1 MNWKKLFEPHI
12 LERGY
17 GYYLNNAVNNLE
29 VSEHTIRADVEGT
42 EDYEVEIS
50 LADGD
55 IEEMYCSCPYAI
67 GGWNCKHMAAVL
79 YEWSVERGDPDNRD
93 EEEYHGHIDTPAE
106 PQIDIRKMVQ
116 DADINIIRNYL
127 VSVLSEDEKL
137 LVRFRSFLKGTETE
151 ENVDHYINRVDDI
164 EYNYMGSDGF
174 IDYDDAMDFIFDL
187 EDVLNNDVQRLI
199 DKGYHRSAFEL
210 MNHIFTVVGE
220 ADMDDS
226 DGGIGMLAT
235 HVYKL
240 WSELLTKADPDE
252 KREMFQWFMDHLDGS
267 IVDYL
272 EEYIER
278 IIMEQFEESEY
289 LPPKMKLALEKIRK
303 YERIKD
309 GWSRNYY
316 VGKWAMNYL
325 SLLKQQNSSI
335 DEIEDFCRQ
344 HWDNSS
350 VRGYYIDLCMESGE
364 YDLALRT
371 LDESMSLDED
381 FIGLISEYSEKKKEI
396 YLLQGDREA
405 YIGQLWELMLNH
417 NAGSLETFKELKQ
430 QYSPEE
436 WEEKRETIFEKLPS
450 YADVKQLY
458 AEEKLYDRLLD
469 CVLKTPDLYALQ
481 AYEKALAKIY
491 PQQILQK
498 YRDELNKMARHSGPR
513 KHYQQLVS
521 QLRRMQKI
529 EGGKE
534 AVEEIAAEW
543 RQQYRNRPAMME
555 ELGKVT

>member
-29 VSEHTIRADVEGT
+29 VSEHTIKADVEGT

-50 LADGD
+50 LVDGD
-55 IEEMYCSCPYAI
+55 IDEMYCSCPYAI

-79 YEWSVERGDPDNRD
+79 YEWSVERGDQDNRD
-93 EEEYHGHIDTPAE
+93 EEESGHIDTPE
-106 PQIDIRKMVQ
+106 KQQIDIRKLVQ

-137 LVRFRSFLKGTETE
+137 LIRFRGFLSGAETE
-151 ENVDHYINRVDDI
+151 ENIGHYINRVDDI
-164 EYNYMGSDGF
+164 EYNYMGRDGF

-226 DGGIGMLAT
+226 DGGIGMLAA

-240 WSELLTKADPDE
+240 WSELLTKADPGE

-272 EEYIER
+272 EEYIEG

-289 LPPKMKLALEKIRK
+289 LPPKMELALEKIRK

-316 VGKWAMNYL
+316 VGKWAINYL
-325 SLLKQQNSSI
+325 NLLKQQNSNI

-344 HWDNSS
+344 HWENSS
-350 VRGYYIDLCMESGE
+350 VRGYYIDLCMQSKE

-381 FIGLISEYSEKKKEI
+381 FGGLISEYSEKKKEI

-417 NAGSLETFKELKQ
+417 NAGSLETFRELKQ

-436 WEEKRETIFEKLPS
+436 WEEKREVIFQKLPS

-513 KHYQQLVS
+513 KHYQHLVS

>member
-17 GYYLNNAVNNLE
+17 GYYLNNAVNNLA

-42 EDYEVEIS
+42 EEYEVEIS
-50 LADGD
+50 LVDGD

-79 YEWSVERGDPDNRD
+79 YEWSVERGDQDSRD
-93 EEEYHGHIDTPAE
+93 EEEPGHIDTPAK
-106 PQIDIRKMVQ
+106 PQIDIRKLVQ

-137 LVRFRSFLKGTETE
+137 LIRFRGFLSGTETE
-151 ENVDHYINRVDDI
+151 ENVSHYINRVDDI
-164 EYNYMGSDGF
+164 EYNYMGRDGF

-187 EDVLNNDVQRLI
+187 EDVLNNDVQRLM

-240 WSELLTKADPDE
+240 WSELLTKADPGE
-252 KREMFQWFMDHLDGS
+252 KGEMFQWFMEHLDGS
-267 IVDYL
+267 IADYL
-272 EEYIER
+272 EGYIER

-289 LPPKMKLALEKIRK
+289 LPPKMDLALEKIRK

-316 VGKWAMNYL
+316 VGKWAINYL
-325 SLLKQQNSSI
+325 NLLEQQNCDST
-335 DEIEDFCRQ
+335 EIENFCRQ
-344 HWDNSS
+344 HWKNSS
-350 VRGYYIDLCMESGE
+350 VRRYYIDLCVQSKK
-364 YDLALRT
+364 YDLALKT
-371 LDESMSLDED
+371 LEESMSLDED

-396 YLLQGDREA
+396 YLLQGDRES

-417 NAGSLETFKELKQ
+417 NVGSLETFRELKQ

-436 WEEKRETIFEKLPS
+436 WVEKRELIFQKLP
-450 YADVKQLY
+450 ANDDLMELY

-469 CVLKTPDLYALQ
+469 CVLKSPDLYALR
-481 AYEKALAKIY
+481 AYEKTLAKIY
-491 PQQILQK
+491 PKQILEK
-498 YRDELNKMARHSGPR
+498 YRDELNKLARHSGSR

-534 AVEEIAAEW
+534 AVKEIAAEW

-555 ELGKVT
+555 ELGKVK

>member
-50 LADGD
+50 LVDGE
-55 IEEMYCSCPYAI
+55 IEEMYCSCPYAE

-79 YEWSVERGDPDNRD
+79 YEWSVERGDTDNRN
-93 EEEYHGHIDTPAE
+93 EEKSVHIDTPE
-106 PQIDIRKMVQ
+106 KPQIDIRKLVQ
-116 DADINIIRNYL
+116 DADINIVRNYL

-137 LVRFRSFLKGTETE
+137 LVRFRGFLSGAETE
-151 ENVDHYINRVDDI
+151 ENIGHYINRVDDI
-164 EYNYMGSDGF
+164 EYNYMGRDGF

-187 EDVLNNDVQRLI
+187 EDVLNNDAKRLI

-235 HVYKL
+235 YVYKL
-240 WSELLTKADPDE
+240 WSELLTKANPDE
-252 KREMFQWFMDHLDGS
+252 KREMFQWFMGHLDGS

-289 LPPKMKLALEKIRK
+289 LPPKMELASERIRK

-316 VGKWAMNYL
+316 VGKWAINYL
-325 SLLKQQNSSI
+325 SLLKQQSCGI
-335 DEIEDFCRQ
+335 EEIENFCRQ
-344 HWDNSS
+344 HWENSS
-350 VRGYYIDLCMESGE
+350 VRGYYIDLCMQSKE

-381 FIGLISEYSEKKKEI
+381 FSGLISEYSEKKKEI
-396 YLLQGDREA
+396 YLIQGNREA
-405 YIGQLWELMLNH
+405 YIGQLWELLLEH
-417 NAGSLETFKELKQ
+417 NVGSLETFRELKQ

-436 WEEKRETIFEKLPS
+436 WVEKREVIFQKLPS

-469 CVLKTPDLYALQ
+469 CVLKSPDLYALQ
-481 AYEKALAKIY
+481 AYEKVLAKIY
-491 PQQILQK
+491 PQQILEK
-498 YRDELNKMARHSGPR
+498 YKVELDKMARHSGPR
-513 KHYQQLVS
+513 KHYQRLVS

-534 AVEEIAAEW
+534 AVKEIAVEW

>member
-29 VSEHTIRADVEGT
+29 VSEHTIKADVEGT

-50 LADGD
+50 LVDGD
-55 IEEMYCSCPYAI
+55 IDEMYCSCPYAI

-79 YEWSVERGDPDNRD
+79 YEWSVERGDQDNRD
-93 EEEYHGHIDTPAE
+93 EEESGHIDTPE
-106 PQIDIRKMVQ
+106 KQQIDIRKLVQ
-116 DADINIIRNYL
+116 D
-127 VSVLSEDEKL
+127 
-137 LVRFRSFLKGTETE
+137 TE
-151 ENVDHYINRVDDI
+151 ENVGHYINRVDDI
-164 EYNYMGSDGF
+164 EYNYMGRDGF

-220 ADMDDS
+220 TDMDDS
-226 DGGIGMLAT
+226 DGGIGMLAM

-240 WSELLTKADPDE
+240 WAELLTKSDPDE
-252 KREMFQWFMDHLDGS
+252 KRDMFQWFMDHLDGS
-267 IVDYL
+267 IVGYL

-289 LPPKMKLALEKIRK
+289 LSPKMELALEKIRK

-309 GWSRNYY
+309 VWSLNYY

-325 SLLKQQNSSI
+325 SLLKQQNRSI
-335 DEIEDFCRQ
+335 DEIEDFCRR
-344 HWDNSS
+344 HWENSS

-381 FIGLISEYSEKKKEI
+381 FIGLICEYSEKKK
-396 YLLQGDREA
+396 
-405 YIGQLWELMLNH
+405 
-417 NAGSLETFKELKQ
+417 
-430 QYSPEE
+430 
-436 WEEKRETIFEKLPS
+436 
-450 YADVKQLY
+450 
-458 AEEKLYDRLLD
+458 
-469 CVLKTPDLYALQ
+469 
-481 AYEKALAKIY
+481 
-491 PQQILQK
+491 
-498 YRDELNKMARHSGPR
+498 
-513 KHYQQLVS
+513 
-521 QLRRMQKI
+521 
-529 EGGKE
+529 
-534 AVEEIAAEW
+534 
-543 RQQYRNRPAMME
+543 
-555 ELGKVT
+555 

>member
-50 LADGD
+50 LVDGD
-55 IEEMYCSCPYAI
+55 IDEMYCSCPYAI

-79 YEWSVERGDPDNRD
+79 YEWSVERGDQDSRD
-93 EEEYHGHIDTPAE
+93 EEEPGHIDTPAK
-106 PQIDIRKMVQ
+106 PQIDIRKLVQ

-137 LVRFRSFLKGTETE
+137 LIRFRGFLSGAETE
-151 ENVDHYINRVDDI
+151 ENVSHYINRVDDI
-164 EYNYMGSDGF
+164 EYNYMGRDGF

-187 EDVLNNDVQRLI
+187 EDILNNDAQRLI

-220 ADMDDS
+220 TDMDDS
-226 DGGIGMLAT
+226 DGGIGMLAM

-252 KREMFQWFMDHLDGS
+252 KRDMFQWFMDHLDGS

-289 LPPKMKLALEKIRK
+289 LPPKMDLALEKIRK

-316 VGKWAMNYL
+316 VGKWAINYL
-325 SLLKQQNSSI
+325 NLLEQQNCDST
-335 DEIEDFCRQ
+335 EIENFCRQ
-344 HWDNSS
+344 HWENSS
-350 VRGYYIDLCMESGE
+350 VRRYYIDLCVQSKK
-364 YDLALRT
+364 YDLALKT
-371 LDESMSLDED
+371 LEESMSLDED

-396 YLLQGDREA
+396 YLLQGDRES

-417 NAGSLETFKELKQ
+417 NVGSLETFRKLKQ

-436 WEEKRETIFEKLPS
+436 WVEKREVIFQKLP
-450 YADVKQLY
+450 ANDDLMELY

-469 CVLKTPDLYALQ
+469 YVLKSPDLYALR
-481 AYEKALAKIY
+481 AYEKRLAKIY
-491 PQQILQK
+491 PKQILEK
-498 YRDELNKMARHSGPR
+498 YRDELNKLARHSGSR

-521 QLRRMQKI
+521 QLRRMQKV

-534 AVEEIAAEW
+534 AVKEIAAEW

-555 ELGKVT
+555 ELGKLK

>member
-50 LADGD
+50 LVDGD
-55 IEEMYCSCPYAI
+55 IDEMYCSCPYAI

-79 YEWSVERGDPDNRD
+79 YEWSVERGDQDSRD
-93 EEEYHGHIDTPAE
+93 EEEPGHIDTPAK
-106 PQIDIRKMVQ
+106 PQIDIRKLVQ

-137 LVRFRSFLKGTETE
+137 LIRFRGFLSGAETE
-151 ENVDHYINRVDDI
+151 ENVSHYINRVDDI
-164 EYNYMGSDGF
+164 EYNYMGRDGF

-187 EDVLNNDVQRLI
+187 EDVLNSDVQRLI
-199 DKGYHRSAFEL
+199 DKGYHRSAFKL

-220 ADMDDS
+220 TDMDDS

-240 WSELLTKADPDE
+240 WSELLTKADPGE
-252 KREMFQWFMDHLDGS
+252 KREMFQWFMEHLDGS

-272 EEYIER
+272 EGYIER

-289 LPPKMKLALEKIRK
+289 LPPKMDLALEKIRK

-316 VGKWAMNYL
+316 VGKWAINYL
-325 SLLKQQNSSI
+325 NLLEQQNCDST
-335 DEIEDFCRQ
+335 EIENFCRQ
-344 HWDNSS
+344 HWENSS
-350 VRGYYIDLCMESGE
+350 VRRYYIDLCVQSKK
-364 YDLALRT
+364 YDLALKT
-371 LDESMSLDED
+371 LEESMSLDED

-396 YLLQGDREA
+396 YLLQGDRES

-417 NAGSLETFKELKQ
+417 NVGSLETFRKLKQ

-436 WEEKRETIFEKLPS
+436 WVEKREVIFQKLP
-450 YADVKQLY
+450 ANDDLMELY

-469 CVLKTPDLYALQ
+469 YVLKSPDLYALR
-481 AYEKALAKIY
+481 AYEKRLAKIY
-491 PQQILQK
+491 PKQILEK
-498 YRDELNKMARHSGPR
+498 YRDELNKLARHSGSR

-521 QLRRMQKI
+521 QLRRMQKV

-534 AVEEIAAEW
+534 AVKEIAAEW

-555 ELGKVT
+555 ELGKLK

>member
-50 LADGD
+50 LVDGE
-55 IEEMYCSCPYAI
+55 IEEMYCSCPYAE

-79 YEWSVERGDPDNRD
+79 YEWSVERGDTDNRN
-93 EEEYHGHIDTPAE
+93 EEKSVHIDTPE
-106 PQIDIRKMVQ
+106 KPQIDIRKLVQ
-116 DADINIIRNYL
+116 DADINIVRNYL

-137 LVRFRSFLKGTETE
+137 LVRFRGFLSGAETE
-151 ENVDHYINRVDDI
+151 ENIGHYINRVDDI
-164 EYNYMGSDGF
+164 EYNYMGRDGF

-187 EDVLNNDVQRLI
+187 EDVLNNDAKRLI

-235 HVYKL
+235 YVYKL

-252 KREMFQWFMDHLDGS
+252 KREMFQWFMGHLDGS

-289 LPPKMKLALEKIRK
+289 LPPKMELASEKIRK

-316 VGKWAMNYL
+316 VGKWAINYL
-325 SLLKQQNSSI
+325 SLLKQQSCGI
-335 DEIEDFCRQ
+335 EEIENFCRQ
-344 HWDNSS
+344 HWENSS
-350 VRGYYIDLCMESGE
+350 VRGYYIDLCMQSKE

-381 FIGLISEYSEKKKEI
+381 FSGLISEYSEKKKEI
-396 YLLQGDREA
+396 YLIQGNREA
-405 YIGQLWELMLNH
+405 YIGQLWELLLEH
-417 NAGSLETFKELKQ
+417 NVGSLETFRELKQ

-436 WEEKRETIFEKLPS
+436 WVEKREVIFQKLPS

-469 CVLKTPDLYALQ
+469 CVLKSPDLYALQ
-481 AYEKALAKIY
+481 AYEKVLAKIY
-491 PQQILQK
+491 PQQILEK
-498 YRDELNKMARHSGPR
+498 YKVELDKMARHSGPR
-513 KHYQQLVS
+513 KHYQRLVS

-534 AVEEIAAEW
+534 AVKEIAAEW

>member
-1 MNWKKLFEPHI
+1 MN
-12 LERGY
+12 
-17 GYYLNNAVNNLE
+17 
-29 VSEHTIRADVEGT
+29 S
-42 EDYEVEIS
+42 
-50 LADGD
+50 
-55 IEEMYCSCPYAI
+55 
-67 GGWNCKHMAAVL
+67 
-79 YEWSVERGDPDNRD
+79 
-93 EEEYHGHIDTPAE
+93 
-106 PQIDIRKMVQ
+106 
-116 DADINIIRNYL
+116 
-127 VSVLSEDEKL
+127 
-137 LVRFRSFLKGTETE
+137 
-151 ENVDHYINRVDDI
+151 
-164 EYNYMGSDGF
+164 
-174 IDYDDAMDFIFDL
+174 
-187 EDVLNNDVQRLI
+187 DVQRLM

-240 WSELLTKADPDE
+240 WSELLTKADPGE
-252 KREMFQWFMDHLDGS
+252 KREMFQWFMNHLDGS

-289 LPPKMKLALEKIRK
+289 LPHKMELALEKIRK

-316 VGKWAMNYL
+316 VGKWAINYL
-325 SLLKQQNSSI
+325 NLMKQQNCDI
-335 DEIEDFCRQ
+335 EEIENFCRQ
-344 HWDNSS
+344 HWENPS
-350 VRGYYIDLCMESGE
+350 VRGYYIDLCMESKE

-381 FIGLISEYSEKKKEI
+381 FGGLISEYSEKKKEI
-396 YLLQGDREA
+396 YFLQGDREA

-417 NAGSLETFKELKQ
+417 NVGSLETFRELKQ

-436 WEEKRETIFEKLPS
+436 WVEKRELIFQKLPS

-469 CVLKTPDLYALQ
+469 CVLKSPDLYALR
-481 AYEKALAKIY
+481 AYEKTLAQIY
-491 PQQILQK
+491 PKQILEK
-498 YRDELNKMARHSGPR
+498 YRDELNKLARHSGSR

-534 AVEEIAAEW
+534 AVKEIAAEW

-555 ELGKVT
+555 ELGKLK

>member
-50 LADGD
+50 LVDGD
-55 IEEMYCSCPYAI
+55 IDEMYCSCPYAI

-79 YEWSVERGDPDNRD
+79 YEWSVERGDQDSRD
-93 EEEYHGHIDTPAE
+93 EEEPGHIDTPAK
-106 PQIDIRKMVQ
+106 PQIDIRKLVQ

-137 LVRFRSFLKGTETE
+137 LIRFRGFLSGAETE
-151 ENVDHYINRVDDI
+151 ENVSHYINRVDDI
-164 EYNYMGSDGF
+164 EYNYMGRDGF

-187 EDVLNNDVQRLI
+187 EDILNNDAQRLI

-220 ADMDDS
+220 TDMDDS
-226 DGGIGMLAT
+226 DGGIGMLAM

-252 KREMFQWFMDHLDGS
+252 KRDMFQWFMDHLDGS

-289 LPPKMKLALEKIRK
+289 LPPKMDLALEKIRK

-309 GWSRNYY
+309 QWSRNYY
-316 VGKWAMNYL
+316 VGKWAVNYL
-325 SLLKQQNSSI
+325 SLLKQQNC
-335 DEIEDFCRQ
+335 DVEEIENFCRQ
-344 HWDNSS
+344 HWENPS
-350 VRGYYIDLCMESGE
+350 VRRYYIDLCMQSKE

-381 FIGLISEYSEKKKEI
+381 FGGLISEYSEKKKEI
-396 YLLQGDREA
+396 YLLQGDRES

-417 NAGSLETFKELKQ
+417 NVGSLETFRKLKQ
-430 QYSPEE
+430 QYSP
-436 WEEKRETIFEKLPS
+436 
-450 YADVKQLY
+450 
-458 AEEKLYDRLLD
+458 
-469 CVLKTPDLYALQ
+469 DLYALR
-481 AYEKALAKIY
+481 AYEKTLAKIY
-491 PQQILQK
+491 PNQILEK
-498 YRDELNKMARHSGPR
+498 YRDELNKLARHSGSR

-529 EGGKE
+529 DGGKE
-534 AVEEIAAEW
+534 AVKEMAAEW

-555 ELGKVT
+555 ELGKVK

>member
-1 MNWKKLFEPHI
+1 M
-12 LERGY
+12 
-17 GYYLNNAVNNLE
+17 V
-29 VSEHTIRADVEGT
+29 
-42 EDYEVEIS
+42 
-50 LADGD
+50 DGE

-79 YEWSVERGDPDNRD
+79 YEWSVERGDQDNRD
-93 EEEYHGHIDTPAE
+93 EEESGHIDTPE
-106 PQIDIRKMVQ
+106 KQQIDIRKLVQ

-137 LVRFRSFLKGTETE
+137 LIRFRGFLSGAESE
-151 ENVDHYINRVDDI
+151 ENIGHYINRVDDI
-164 EYNYMGSDGF
+164 EYNYMGRDGF

-187 EDVLNNDVQRLI
+187 EDVLNNDAKRLI

-235 HVYKL
+235 YVYKL

-252 KREMFQWFMDHLDGS
+252 KREMFQWFMGHLDGS

-289 LPPKMKLALEKIRK
+289 LPPKMELASEKIRK

-316 VGKWAMNYL
+316 VGKWAINYL
-325 SLLKQQNSSI
+325 SLLKQQSCGI
-335 DEIEDFCRQ
+335 EEIENFCRQ
-344 HWDNSS
+344 HWENSS
-350 VRGYYIDLCMESGE
+350 VRGYYIDLCMQSKE

-381 FIGLISEYSEKKKEI
+381 FSGLISEYSEKKKEI
-396 YLLQGDREA
+396 YLIQGNREA
-405 YIGQLWELMLNH
+405 YIGQLWELLLEH
-417 NAGSLETFKELKQ
+417 NVGSLETFRELKQ

-436 WEEKRETIFEKLPS
+436 WVEKREVIFQKLPS

-469 CVLKTPDLYALQ
+469 CVLKSPDLYALQ
-481 AYEKALAKIY
+481 AYEKVLAKIY
-491 PQQILQK
+491 PQQILEK
-498 YRDELNKMARHSGPR
+498 YKVEMARHSGPR
-513 KHYQQLVS
+513 KHYQRLVS

-534 AVEEIAAEW
+534 AVKEIAAEW

>member
-42 EDYEVEIS
+42 ENYEVEIS
-50 LADGD
+50 LVDGD

-79 YEWSVERGDPDNRD
+79 YEWSVERGDQDNRD
-93 EEEYHGHIDTPAE
+93 EEESGHIDTPE
-106 PQIDIRKMVQ
+106 KPQIDIRKLVQ
-116 DADINIIRNYL
+116 DADINIVRNYL
-127 VSVLSEDEKL
+127 VSVLSENEKL
-137 LVRFRSFLKGTETE
+137 LIRFRGFLSGAESE
-151 ENVDHYINRVDDI
+151 ENIGHYINRVDDI
-164 EYNYMGSDGF
+164 EYNYMGRDGF

-187 EDVLNNDVQRLI
+187 EDVLNNDAKRLI

-252 KREMFQWFMDHLDGS
+252 KWEMFQWFMDHLDGS

-289 LPPKMKLALEKIRK
+289 LPPKMGLALEKIRK
-303 YERIKD
+303 YERIND
-309 GWSRNYY
+309 QWSRNYY

-325 SLLKQQNSSI
+325 SLLKQQNRSI

-344 HWDNSS
+344 HWENSS
-350 VRGYYIDLCMESGE
+350 VRGYYIDLCMQSKE

-381 FIGLISEYSEKKKEI
+381 FGGLISEYSEKKKEI
-396 YLLQGDREA
+396 YLIQGNRKA
-405 YIGQLWELMLNH
+405 YIGQLWELLLEH
-417 NAGSLETFKELKQ
+417 NAGSLETFRELKR

-436 WEEKRETIFEKLPS
+436 WEEKREVIFQKLPS

-481 AYEKALAKIY
+481 AYEKVLAKIY

-513 KHYQQLVS
+513 KHYQQLVF

-534 AVEEIAAEW
+534 AVKEIAAEW
-543 RQQYRNRPAMME
+543 RQQYRNRP
-555 ELGKVT
+555 

>member
-50 LADGD
+50 LVDGE

-79 YEWSVERGDPDNRD
+79 YEWSVERGDQDNRD
-93 EEEYHGHIDTPAE
+93 EEESGHIDTPE
-106 PQIDIRKMVQ
+106 KQQIDIRKLVQ

-137 LVRFRSFLKGTETE
+137 LIRFRGFLSGAESE
-151 ENVDHYINRVDDI
+151 ENIGHYINRVDDI
-164 EYNYMGSDGF
+164 EYNYMGRDGF

-187 EDVLNNDVQRLI
+187 EDVLNNDAKRLI

-235 HVYKL
+235 YVYKL

-252 KREMFQWFMDHLDGS
+252 KREMFQWFMGHLDGS

-289 LPPKMKLALEKIRK
+289 LPPKMELASEKIRK

-316 VGKWAMNYL
+316 VGKWAINYL
-325 SLLKQQNSSI
+325 SLLKQQSCGI
-335 DEIEDFCRQ
+335 EEIENFCRQ
-344 HWDNSS
+344 HWENSS
-350 VRGYYIDLCMESGE
+350 VRGYYIDLCMQSKE

-381 FIGLISEYSEKKKEI
+381 FSGLISEYSEKKKEI
-396 YLLQGDREA
+396 YLIQGNREA
-405 YIGQLWELMLNH
+405 YIGQLWELLLEH
-417 NAGSLETFKELKQ
+417 NVGSLETFRELKQ

-436 WEEKRETIFEKLPS
+436 WVEKREVIFQKLPS

-469 CVLKTPDLYALQ
+469 CVLKSPDLYALQ
-481 AYEKALAKIY
+481 AYEKVLAKIY
-491 PQQILQK
+491 PQQILEK
-498 YRDELNKMARHSGPR
+498 YKVELDKMARHSGPR
-513 KHYQQLVS
+513 KHYQRLVS

-534 AVEEIAAEW
+534 AVKEIAAEW

>member
-42 EDYEVEIS
+42 ENYEVEIS
-50 LADGD
+50 LVDGD

-79 YEWSVERGDPDNRD
+79 YEWSVERGDTDNRN
-93 EEEYHGHIDTPAE
+93 EEKSVHIDTPE
-106 PQIDIRKMVQ
+106 KPQIDIRKLVQ
-116 DADINIIRNYL
+116 DADINIVRNYL

-137 LVRFRSFLKGTETE
+137 LVRFRGFLSGAETE
-151 ENVDHYINRVDDI
+151 ENIGHYINRVDDI
-164 EYNYMGSDGF
+164 EYNYMGRDGF

-187 EDVLNNDVQRLI
+187 EDVLNNDAKRLI

-235 HVYKL
+235 YVYKL

-252 KREMFQWFMDHLDGS
+252 KREMFQWFMGHLDGS

-289 LPPKMKLALEKIRK
+289 LPPKMELASEKIRK

-316 VGKWAMNYL
+316 VGKWAINYL
-325 SLLKQQNSSI
+325 SLLKQQSCGI
-335 DEIEDFCRQ
+335 EEIENFCRQ
-344 HWDNSS
+344 HWENSS
-350 VRGYYIDLCMESGE
+350 VRGYYIDLCMQSKE

-381 FIGLISEYSEKKKEI
+381 FSGLISEYSEKKKEI
-396 YLLQGDREA
+396 YLIQGNREA
-405 YIGQLWELMLNH
+405 YIGQLWELLLEH
-417 NAGSLETFKELKQ
+417 NVGSLETFRELKQ

-436 WEEKRETIFEKLPS
+436 WVEKREVIFQKLPS

-469 CVLKTPDLYALQ
+469 CVLKSPDLYALQ
-481 AYEKALAKIY
+481 AYEKVLAKIY
-491 PQQILQK
+491 PQQILEK
-498 YRDELNKMARHSGPR
+498 YKVELDKMARHSGPR
-513 KHYQQLVS
+513 KHYQRLVS

-534 AVEEIAAEW
+534 AVKEIAAEW

>member
-50 LADGD
+50 LVDGE
-55 IEEMYCSCPYAI
+55 IEEMYCSCPYAE

-79 YEWSVERGDPDNRD
+79 YEWSVERGDTDNRN
-93 EEEYHGHIDTPAE
+93 EEKSVHIDTPE
-106 PQIDIRKMVQ
+106 KPQIDIRKLVQ
-116 DADINIIRNYL
+116 DADINIVRNYL

-137 LVRFRSFLKGTETE
+137 LVRFRGFLSGAETE
-151 ENVDHYINRVDDI
+151 ENIGHYINRVDDI
-164 EYNYMGSDGF
+164 EYNYMGRDGF

-187 EDVLNNDVQRLI
+187 EDVLNNDAKRLI

-235 HVYKL
+235 YVYKL
-240 WSELLTKADPDE
+240 WSELLTKANPDE
-252 KREMFQWFMDHLDGS
+252 KREMFQWFMGHLDGS

-289 LPPKMKLALEKIRK
+289 LPPKMELASERIRK

-316 VGKWAMNYL
+316 VGKWAINYL
-325 SLLKQQNSSI
+325 SLLKQQSCGI
-335 DEIEDFCRQ
+335 EEIENFCRQ
-344 HWDNSS
+344 HWENSS
-350 VRGYYIDLCMESGE
+350 VRGYYIDLCMQSKE

-381 FIGLISEYSEKKKEI
+381 FSGLISEYSEKKKEI
-396 YLLQGDREA
+396 YLIQGNREA
-405 YIGQLWELMLNH
+405 YIGQLWELLLEH
-417 NAGSLETFKELKQ
+417 NVGSLETFRELKQ

-436 WEEKRETIFEKLPS
+436 WVEKREVIFQKLPS

-469 CVLKTPDLYALQ
+469 CVLKSPDLYALQ
-481 AYEKALAKIY
+481 AYEKVLAKIY
-491 PQQILQK
+491 PQQILEK
-498 YRDELNKMARHSGPR
+498 YKVELDKMARHSGPR
-513 KHYQQLVS
+513 KHYQRLVS

-529 EGGKE
+529 EGGKK
-534 AVEEIAAEW
+534 AVKEIAAEW

>member
-29 VSEHTIRADVEGT
+29 VSEHTIKADVEGT

-50 LADGD
+50 LVDGEID
-55 IEEMYCSCPYAI
+55 EMYCSCPYAI

-79 YEWSVERGDPDNRD
+79 YEWSVERGDQDNRD
-93 EEEYHGHIDTPAE
+93 EEESGHIDTPE
-106 PQIDIRKMVQ
+106 KQQIDIRKLVQ
-116 DADINIIRNYL
+116 D
-127 VSVLSEDEKL
+127 
-137 LVRFRSFLKGTETE
+137 TE
-151 ENVDHYINRVDDI
+151 ENVGHYINRVDDI
-164 EYNYMGSDGF
+164 EYNYMGRDGF

-187 EDVLNNDVQRLI
+187 EDILNNDAQRLI

-220 ADMDDS
+220 TDMDDS
-226 DGGIGMLAT
+226 DGGIGMLAM

-240 WSELLTKADPDE
+240 WAELLTKADPDE
-252 KREMFQWFMDHLDGS
+252 KRDMFQWFMDHLDGS
-267 IVDYL
+267 IVGYL

-289 LPPKMKLALEKIRK
+289 LSPKMELALEKIRK

-325 SLLKQQNSSI
+325 SLLKQQNRSI

-436 WEEKRETIFEKLPS
+436 WEEKREVIFQKLPS

-513 KHYQQLVS
+513 KHYQHLVS

-555 ELGKVT
+555 ELGKIT

>member
-50 LADGD
+50 LVDGD
-55 IEEMYCSCPYAI
+55 IDEMYCSCPYAI

-79 YEWSVERGDPDNRD
+79 YEWSVERGDQDSRD
-93 EEEYHGHIDTPAE
+93 EEEPGHIDTPAK
-106 PQIDIRKMVQ
+106 PQIDIRKLVQ

-137 LVRFRSFLKGTETE
+137 LIRFRGFLSGAETE
-151 ENVDHYINRVDDI
+151 ENVSHYINRVDDI
-164 EYNYMGSDGF
+164 EYNYMGRDGF

-187 EDVLNNDVQRLI
+187 EDVLNSDVQRLI
-199 DKGYHRSAFEL
+199 DKGYHRSAFKL

-220 ADMDDS
+220 TDMDDS

-240 WSELLTKADPDE
+240 WSELLTKADPGE
-252 KREMFQWFMDHLDGS
+252 KREMFQWFMEHLDGS

-272 EEYIER
+272 EGYIER

-289 LPPKMKLALEKIRK
+289 LPPKMDLALEKIRK
-303 YERIKD
+303 YERIRD

-316 VGKWAMNYL
+316 VGKWAINYL
-325 SLLKQQNSSI
+325 NLLEQQNCDST
-335 DEIEDFCRQ
+335 EIENFCRQ
-344 HWDNSS
+344 HWENSS
-350 VRGYYIDLCMESGE
+350 VRRYYIDLCVQSKK
-364 YDLALRT
+364 YDLALKT
-371 LDESMSLDED
+371 LEESMSLDED

-396 YLLQGDREA
+396 YLLQGDRES

-417 NAGSLETFKELKQ
+417 NVGSLETFRKLKQ

-436 WEEKRETIFEKLPS
+436 WVEKREVIFQKLP
-450 YADVKQLY
+450 ANDDLMELY

-469 CVLKTPDLYALQ
+469 YVLKSPDLYALR
-481 AYEKALAKIY
+481 AYEKRLAKIY
-491 PQQILQK
+491 PKQILEK
-498 YRDELNKMARHSGPR
+498 YRDELNKLARHSGSR

-521 QLRRMQKI
+521 QLRRMQKV

-534 AVEEIAAEW
+534 AVKEIAAEW

-555 ELGKVT
+555 ELGKLK

>member
-1 MNWKKLFEPHI
+1 M
-12 LERGY
+12 
-17 GYYLNNAVNNLE
+17 
-29 VSEHTIRADVEGT
+29 
-42 EDYEVEIS
+42 
-50 LADGD
+50 
-55 IEEMYCSCPYAI
+55 
-67 GGWNCKHMAAVL
+67 
-79 YEWSVERGDPDNRD
+79 
-93 EEEYHGHIDTPAE
+93 
-106 PQIDIRKMVQ
+106 
-116 DADINIIRNYL
+116 
-127 VSVLSEDEKL
+127 
-137 LVRFRSFLKGTETE
+137 
-151 ENVDHYINRVDDI
+151 DDI
-164 EYNYMGSDGF
+164 EYNYMGRDGF

-187 EDVLNNDVQRLI
+187 EDILNNDAQRLI

-220 ADMDDS
+220 TDMDDS
-226 DGGIGMLAT
+226 DGGIGMLAM

-252 KREMFQWFMDHLDGS
+252 KRDMFQWFMDHLDGS

-289 LPPKMKLALEKIRK
+289 LPPKMDLALEKIRK

-309 GWSRNYY
+309 QWSRNYY
-316 VGKWAMNYL
+316 VGKWAINYL
-325 SLLKQQNSSI
+325 GLLKQQNCGI
-335 DEIEDFCRQ
+335 EEIENFCRQ
-344 HWDNSS
+344 HWENSS
-350 VRGYYIDLCMESGE
+350 VRGYYIDLCMQSKE

-381 FIGLISEYSEKKKEI
+381 FGGLISEYSEKKKEI
-396 YLLQGDREA
+396 YLLQGDRES

-417 NAGSLETFKELKQ
+417 NVGSLETFRELKQ

-436 WEEKRETIFEKLPS
+436 WVEKRELIFQKLP
-450 YADVKQLY
+450 ANDDLMELY

-469 CVLKTPDLYALQ
+469 CVLKSPDLYALR
-481 AYEKALAKIY
+481 AYEKTLAKIY
-491 PQQILQK
+491 PKQILEK
-498 YRDELNKMARHSGPR
+498 YRDELNKLARHSGSR

-534 AVEEIAAEW
+534 AVKEIAAEW

-555 ELGKVT
+555 ELGKVK

>member
-50 LADGD
+50 LVDGE

-79 YEWSVERGDPDNRD
+79 YEWSVERGDSDNRD
-93 EEEYHGHIDTPAE
+93 EEESVHIDTPDK
-106 PQIDIRKMVQ
+106 PQIDIRKLVQ
-116 DADINIIRNYL
+116 DADINIVRNYL

-137 LVRFRSFLKGTETE
+137 LVRFRGFLSGAETE
-151 ENVDHYINRVDDI
+151 ENIGNYINRVDDI
-164 EYNYMGSDGF
+164 EYNYTGRDGF

-187 EDVLNNDVQRLI
+187 EDVLNNDAKRLI
-199 DKGYHRSAFEL
+199 EKGYHRSAFEL

-252 KREMFQWFMDHLDGS
+252 KRKMFQWFMDHLDGS

-450 YADVKQLY
+450 YADIKQLY

>member
-1 MNWKKLFEPHI
+1 MKWMKLFEPHI

-29 VSEHTIRADVEGT
+29 ASEHTIRADVEGT
-42 EDYEVEIS
+42 DDYEVEIS
-50 LADGD
+50 LVDGEID
-55 IEEMYCSCPYAI
+55 EMYCSCPYAE

-93 EEEYHGHIDTPAE
+93 EGEPVHIDTPAK
-106 PQIDIRKMVQ
+106 PQIDIRKLVQ
-116 DADINIIRNYL
+116 D
-127 VSVLSEDEKL
+127 
-137 LVRFRSFLKGTETE
+137 TE
-151 ENVDHYINRVDDI
+151 ENVGHYINRVDDI
-164 EYNYMGSDGF
+164 EYNYMGRDGF

-187 EDVLNNDVQRLI
+187 EDVLNNDVQRLM

-226 DGGIGMLAT
+226 DGGIGMLAA

-240 WSELLTKADPDE
+240 WSELLTKADPGE

-289 LPPKMKLALEKIRK
+289 LPPKMDLALEKIRK

-316 VGKWAMNYL
+316 VGKWAINYL
-325 SLLKQQNSSI
+325 SLLKQQNCGI
-335 DEIEDFCRQ
+335 EEIENFCRQ
-344 HWDNSS
+344 HWENSS
-350 VRGYYIDLCMESGE
+350 VRGYYIDLCMQSKE

-381 FIGLISEYSEKKKEI
+381 FSGLISEFSEKKKEI

-405 YIGQLWELMLNH
+405 YIGQLWELLLEH
-417 NAGSLETFKELKQ
+417 NVGSLETFRELKQ

-436 WEEKRETIFEKLPS
+436 WVEKREVIFQKLPS

-469 CVLKTPDLYALQ
+469 CVLKSPDLYALR
-481 AYEKALAKIY
+481 AYEKTLAQIY
-491 PQQILQK
+491 PKQILEK
-498 YRDELNKMARHSGPR
+498 YRDELNKLARHSGSR

-534 AVEEIAAEW
+534 AVKEIAAEW

-555 ELGKVT
+555 ELGKLK